1 MENVLLDKRRMAAL
15 GLDLDGQWQEWCA
28 EVMWHAKS
36 LRDVRA
42 NLLTCAYLA
51 SLDPVAQV
59 VLALPGCRISED
71 RLREEKSM
79 VHRILPSHIGERVH
93 LMWQAEGAPLS
104 DLPEALPTE
113 GRAWLTD
120 LIEREGTQTV
130 GVRAA
135 STKHVVLGW
144 LFLSWLRGTGFQST
158 DELCEA
164 IGASYPTVAGVIK
177 PLEAAGLIERGRGRS
192 VALSRF
198 PMDEW
203 RRWLVAGESARRA
216 IYFKDQSGQ
225 PRSVYAL
232 ADRLSSLKKPNIAI
246 GGVMGA
252 MHHYPSLDITA
263 APRLDLTML
272 VEKDGPLDL
281 KFVRRLDAAL
291 KQCDGPDSS
300 ANLVIHLLPRK
311 QGCFERDD
319 EGRVWADPVECMADL
334 HDMRLDSQAQ
344 DMLHA
349 LLQKH

>member
-1 MENVLLDKRRMAAL
+1 MVRGLLLPELAARVHFVWQEEGALLDK
-15 GLDLDGQWQEWCA
+15 W
-28 EVMWHAKS
+28 
-36 LRDVRA
+36 
-42 NLLTCAYLA
+42 
-51 SLDPVAQV
+51 
-59 VLALPGCRISED
+59 
-71 RLREEKSM
+71 
-79 VHRILPSHIGERVH
+79 
-93 LMWQAEGAPLS
+93 
-104 DLPEALPTE
+104 PEALPAE
-113 GRAWLTD
+113 GRAWLAT
-120 LIEREGTQTV
+120 LIEREGTQAV
-130 GVRAA
+130 GVRSA

-144 LFLSWLRGTGFQST
+144 LFLSWLRGMGFQST
-158 DELCEA
+158 DELCDA

-177 PLEAAGLIERGRGRS
+177 PLDAAGLIERGRGRS

-198 PMDEW
+198 PIDEW

-232 ADRLSSLKKPNIAI
+232 ADRFLSLKKPNMAI

-252 MHHYPSLDITA
+252 MHYYPSLDISA

-291 KQCDGPDSS
+291 KQCDGPDPS
-300 ANLVIHLLPRK
+300 AILVIHLLPRK

-334 HDMRLDSQAQ
+334 HEMRLDAQAQ
-344 DMLHA
+344 DMLRA

>member
-1 MENVLLDKRRMAAL
+1 MENVLLDKRKMAAL
-15 GLDLDGQWQEWCA
+15 GLNLDGQWHEWH
-28 EVMWHAKS
+28 VDVKWHAKS

-42 NLLTCAYLA
+42 NLLTCAYVA
-51 SLDPVAQV
+51 SLDPSAQV
-59 VLALPGCRISED
+59 VLALPGCRISDD
-71 RLREEKSM
+71 RIREEQSM
-79 VHRILPSHIGERVH
+79 VRSLLLPQIGERVH
-93 LMWQAEGAPLS
+93 LVWQSEGALLS

-120 LIEREGTQTV
+120 LIEREGHQVGTV
-130 GVRAA
+130 RSA
-135 STKHVVLGW
+135 STKHVVMGW

-158 DELCEA
+158 EELCEA

-203 RRWLVAGESARRA
+203 RRWLVAGQSARRA

-232 ADRLSSLKKPNIAI
+232 ADRLLSLKKPNMAI

-252 MHHYPSLDITA
+252 MHYYPFLDITA

-272 VEKDGPLDL
+272 VETDGPLDL

-291 KQCDGPDSS
+291 KQGDGPDPS

-311 QGCFERDD
+311 QGCFRSDD
-319 EGRVWADPVECMADL
+319 DGRVWADPVECMADL
-334 HDMRLDSQAQ
+334 YEMRLDSQAQ